1 MRNSRRSTNDILNLV
16 NSTEIGT
23 LFLDG
28 ESRIKLFTPTVRNL
42 FSLIPSDLGRPLSD
56 VSSSL
61 DDPDLS
67 SDIARVLRELR
78 PIEREVVTRHG
89 RWYAMRL
96 IPVSHVGQSD
106 RRRGADFRRHHR
118 TEVDRAGAQE
128 SVERLRMA
136 AAAAGMYSWELNID
150 SQTFKYYTHV
160 EPVLGFALPTS
171 AAESARFVH
180 PDDRAVA
187 AAALDDAIAS
197 GTEFTFEQR
206 FVHPDGNA
214 KSTNVWTRSSAIVLR
229 DAGGRAVRAVGTTQN
244 ISDSKRNESALRN
257 ARTDLEVRVSERTRE
272 LANAN
277 AALGLEVDER
287 RAGED
292 RVKNLLKRLVTIQE
306 DERRRIA
313 RDLHDHLGQQMT
325 ALRLNLEGLK
335 TSTESGPQLRDRI
348 EQADRIAERLDA
360 DVEFLAWELRPAGLD
375 DIGLPGA
382 LSKFLREWSN
392 HYGIAAELHVT
403 GLDHQRLGQEIETS
417 LYRIA
422 QEALNNIFK
431 HARAARADVL
441 LERRDRQVVMIIE
454 DDGVGFDPT
463 ATLRQSDDR
472 GLGVIGMHER
482 AALAGGTLDI
492 ESEVGKGTTIFV
504 RVPLTDGGEVT

>member
-1 MRNSRRSTNDILNLV
+1 MSPLPRSTTPSLQEPSSPS
-16 NSTEIGT
+16 NSAS
-23 LFLDG
+23 
-28 ESRIKLFTPTVRNL
+28 SR
-42 FSLIPSDLGRPLSD
+42 
-56 VSSSL
+56 
-61 DDPDLS
+61 
-67 SDIARVLRELR
+67 
-78 PIEREVVTRHG
+78 
-89 RWYAMRL
+89 
-96 IPVSHVGQSD
+96 
-106 RRRGADFRRHHR
+106 
-118 TEVDRAGAQE
+118 
-128 SVERLRMA
+128 
-136 AAAAGMYSWELNID
+136 
-150 SQTFKYYTHV
+150 
-160 EPVLGFALPTS
+160 
-171 AAESARFVH
+171 
-180 PDDRAVA
+180 
-187 AAALDDAIAS
+187 
-197 GTEFTFEQR
+197 
-206 FVHPDGNA
+206 PDGDGQ
-214 KSTNVWTRSSAIVLR
+214 STNVWTRTSAIVLR
-229 DAGGRAVRAVGTTQN
+229 DAGGRAIRAVGTTQN
-244 ISDSKRNESALRN
+244 ISDSKRNERALRS
-257 ARTDLEVRVSERTRE
+257 ARNDLEMRVSERTRE

-335 TSTESGPQLRDRI
+335 TTSESGPQLRDRI

-492 ESEVGKGTTIFV
+492 ESAVGRGTTIFV

>member
-1 MRNSRRSTNDILNLV
+1 M
-16 NSTEIGT
+16 G
-23 LFLDG
+23 
-28 ESRIKLFTPTVRNL
+28 
-42 FSLIPSDLGRPLSD
+42 
-56 VSSSL
+56 
-61 DDPDLS
+61 
-67 SDIARVLRELR
+67 
-78 PIEREVVTRHG
+78 
-89 RWYAMRL
+89 
-96 IPVSHVGQSD
+96 
-106 RRRGADFRRHHR
+106 RRRR
-118 TEVDRAGAQE
+118 
-128 SVERLRMA
+128 
-136 AAAAGMYSWELNID
+136 
-150 SQTFKYYTHV
+150 
-160 EPVLGFALPTS
+160 
-171 AAESARFVH
+171 
-180 PDDRAVA
+180 
-187 AAALDDAIAS
+187 
-197 GTEFTFEQR
+197 
-206 FVHPDGNA
+206 
-214 KSTNVWTRSSAIVLR
+214 VWTRTSAIVLR
-229 DAGGRAVRAVGTTQN
+229 DAAGRAIRAVGTTQN
-244 ISDSKRNESALRN
+244 VSDSKRNERALQSARN
-257 ARTDLEVRVSERTRE
+257 DLEMRVSERTRE
-272 LANAN
+272 LASAN

-335 TSTESGPQLRDRI
+335 TTSESGPQLRDRI

-403 GLDHQRLGQEIETS
+403 GLDQQRLGQDIETS

-482 AALAGGTLDI
+482 AALAGGDPGHRKRGRQGHDDLR
-492 ESEVGKGTTIFV
+492 SCASH
-504 RVPLTDGGEVT
+504 

>member
-1 MRNSRRSTNDILNLV
+1 M
-16 NSTEIGT
+16 
-23 LFLDG
+23 
-28 ESRIKLFTPTVRNL
+28 
-42 FSLIPSDLGRPLSD
+42 
-56 VSSSL
+56 
-61 DDPDLS
+61 
-67 SDIARVLRELR
+67 
-78 PIEREVVTRHG
+78 
-89 RWYAMRL
+89 
-96 IPVSHVGQSD
+96 
-106 RRRGADFRRHHR
+106 
-118 TEVDRAGAQE
+118 
-128 SVERLRMA
+128 
-136 AAAAGMYSWELNID
+136 
-150 SQTFKYYTHV
+150 
-160 EPVLGFALPTS
+160 
-171 AAESARFVH
+171 H
-180 PDDRAVA
+180 PDDRNVA

-197 GTEFTFEQR
+197 GTEFAFEQR
-206 FVHPDGNA
+206 FVRPDGDGQA
-214 KSTNVWTRSSAIVLR
+214 TTVWTRTSAIVLR
-229 DAGGRAVRAVGTTQN
+229 DTAGRAIRAIGTTQN
-244 ISDSKRNESALRN
+244 VSDSKRNERALQSARN
-257 ARTDLEVRVSERTRE
+257 DLEMRVSERTQE
-272 LANAN
+272 LASAN

-335 TSTESGPQLRDRI
+335 TTSESGPQLRDRI

-403 GLDHQRLGQEIETS
+403 GLDQQRLGQEIETS

-441 LERRDRQVVMIIE
+441 LERRDGQVVMIIE

-492 ESEVGKGTTIFV
+492 ESAVGRGTTIFV
-504 RVPLTDGGEVT
+504 RVPLTDGGEELTLI

>member
-1 MRNSRRSTNDILNLV
+1 M
-16 NSTEIGT
+16 
-23 LFLDG
+23 
-28 ESRIKLFTPTVRNL
+28 
-42 FSLIPSDLGRPLSD
+42 
-56 VSSSL
+56 
-61 DDPDLS
+61 
-67 SDIARVLRELR
+67 
-78 PIEREVVTRHG
+78 
-89 RWYAMRL
+89 
-96 IPVSHVGQSD
+96 
-106 RRRGADFRRHHR
+106 
-118 TEVDRAGAQE
+118 
-128 SVERLRMA
+128 
-136 AAAAGMYSWELNID
+136 
-150 SQTFKYYTHV
+150 
-160 EPVLGFALPTS
+160 
-171 AAESARFVH
+171 
-180 PDDRAVA
+180 
-187 AAALDDAIAS
+187 
-197 GTEFTFEQR
+197 
-206 FVHPDGNA
+206 
-214 KSTNVWTRSSAIVLR
+214 LR
-229 DAGGRAVRAVGTTQN
+229 DAGGRAVRAIGTTQN
-244 ISDSKRNESALRN
+244 VSDSKRNERALQSARN
-257 ARTDLEVRVSERTRE
+257 DLEMRVSERTQE
-272 LANAN
+272 LASAN

-335 TSTESGPQLRDRI
+335 TTSESGPQLRDRI
-348 EQADRIAERLDA
+348 EQTDRIAERLDA

-403 GLDHQRLGQEIETS
+403 GLDRQRLGQETETS

-441 LERRDRQVVMIIE
+441 LERRDGQVVMIIE

-504 RVPLTDGGEVT
+504 RVPLTDGGGELTRQLARRGRAEIAILGLLAREESHERQQRGQ